1 MNSLEYLKEEMRTK
15 LDHIVSIKQLQHV
28 YKKHVNISTED
39 LRNRILY
46 ENKRYASTFI
56 GQEKDILSMI
66 KKLILEDPYIAED
79 LRGMV
84 LSDDPDPIFLQGE
97 LSHNVKGIWYGSNRV
112 QRIYHMLWKTGKWWE
127 RMGYKKCLSCA
138 KKLLSSFDHK
148 YLMIRITDS
157 RIRKEKSFF
166 PDFLLMIRQNFTFD
180 SKDRIPKSTLGSDTV
195 FWILFC
201 DSSNILFVSYNI
213 LYRACFSSYGK

>member
-56 GQEKDILSMI
+56 GEEKDILSMI
-66 KKLILEDPYIAED
+66 KELILEDPYIAED

-97 LSHNVKGIWYGSNRV
+97 LSHNVKGIWYGSNRKER
-112 QRIYHMLWKTGKWWE
+112 QWIYGPVECSEFIICFGKQENGRKGWDIKSA
-127 RMGYKKCLSCA
+127 YPVPKNYYPVL
-138 KKLLSSFDHK
+138 
-148 YLMIRITDS
+148 ITS
-157 RIRKEKSFF
+157 I
-166 PDFLLMIRQNFTFD
+166 
-180 SKDRIPKSTLGSDTV
+180 
-195 FWILFC
+195 
-201 DSSNILFVSYNI
+201 
-213 LYRACFSSYGK
+213 

>member
-97 LSHNVKGIWYGSNRV
+97 LSHNVKGIWYGSNRKERQWIYGPV
-112 QRIYHMLWKTGKWWE
+112 ECSEFIICFGKQENGGKGFQRVPLDLTQYSGSCFAIAAISFSFPTIYSIVL
-127 RMGYKKCLSCA
+127 A
-138 KKLLSSFDHK
+138 
-148 YLMIRITDS
+148 
-157 RIRKEKSFF
+157 
-166 PDFLLMIRQNFTFD
+166 FLLTANKT
-180 SKDRIPKSTLGSDTV
+180 
-195 FWILFC
+195 
-201 DSSNILFVSYNI
+201 SSIS
-213 LYRACFSSYGK
+213 

>member
-1 MNSLEYLKEEMRTK
+1 MEEQLSGSLKKIWKDIRRILISHREKELFHMNSLEYLKEEMRTK

-39 LRNRILY
+39 LKNRILY

-97 LSHNVKGIWYGSNRV
+97 LSHNVKGIWYGSNRKER
-112 QRIYHMLWKTGKWWE
+112 QWIYGPVECSEFIICFGKQENGGKGWDIKSA
-127 RMGYKKCLSCA
+127 YPVPKNYYPVL
-138 KKLLSSFDHK
+138 
-148 YLMIRITDS
+148 ITS
-157 RIRKEKSFF
+157 I
-166 PDFLLMIRQNFTFD
+166 
-180 SKDRIPKSTLGSDTV
+180 
-195 FWILFC
+195 
-201 DSSNILFVSYNI
+201 
-213 LYRACFSSYGK
+213 